1 MVDIS
6 YEIDGDGVAVV
17 TWDLEKRSMNVLN
30 AQSVNEYRDIIEKL
44 IKDETVK
51 GFVITSAKE
60 AFIAGADLTSDDT
73 FNFDK
78 IAEDKV
84 AAAQSIYD
92 GVMNLNKLFR
102 GMETCGK
109 PFVAAINGHALGGG
123 LEICLA
129 CHYRVAID
137 NDRIQIGQ
145 PEAKI
150 GLIPGAGGTQRV
162 PRLAGVTQDVMGFL
176 MAGNPITPK
185 KALSMGLINEYRFDI
200 LICWR
205 NCDYSFFV

>member
-1 MVDIS
+1 MTDIS
-6 YEIDGDGVAVV
+6 YKVDSDGVAIV
-17 TWDLEKRSMNVLN
+17 TWDLKNRSMNVLN
-30 AQSVNEYRDIIEKL
+30 AQSVNEYRDIVEKL
-44 IKDETVK
+44 VKDDQVK
-51 GFVITSAKE
+51 GIIIASAKE
-60 AFIAGADLTSDDT
+60 AFIAGADLTSNDT

-78 IAEDKV
+78 IGEDKV

-102 GMETCGK
+102 AMETSGK

-176 MAGNPITPK
+176 LA
-185 KALSMGLINEYRFDI
+185 
-200 LICWR
+200 
-205 NCDYSFFV
+205 

>member
-1 MVDIS
+1 MTDIS
-6 YEIDGDGVAVV
+6 YKVDSDGVAII
-17 TWDLEKRSMNVLN
+17 TWDLENRSMNVLN
-30 AQSVNEYRDIIEKL
+30 AQSVNEYRDIVEKL
-44 IKDETVK
+44 VKDDQVK
-51 GFVITSAKE
+51 GIIIASAKE
-60 AFIAGADLTSDDT
+60 AFIAGADLTSNDT

-78 IAEDKV
+78 IGEDKV
-84 AAAQSIYD
+84 AAAQTIYD

-102 GMETCGK
+102 TMETSGK

-176 MAGNPITPK
+176 LAGNPVTPK
-185 KALSMGLINEYRFDI
+185 K
-200 LICWR
+200 
-205 NCDYSFFV
+205 V